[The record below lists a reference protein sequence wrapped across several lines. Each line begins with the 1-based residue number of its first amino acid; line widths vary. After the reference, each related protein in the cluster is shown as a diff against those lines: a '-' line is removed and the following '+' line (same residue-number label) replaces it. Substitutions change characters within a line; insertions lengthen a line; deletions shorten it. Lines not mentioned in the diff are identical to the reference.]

1 MSARQ
6 QLGAAKRRAEEWWR
20 PDERAVRARVAEGL
34 TLPPV
39 PTRPRRLG
47 PPRADTVWAVTMVK
61 NEADIIA
68 RTLHHLLEQE
78 VDGILV
84 ADNGSTDGTRAIVED
99 LASSAPIF
107 LADDR
112 EPAFFQGPKMTR
124 LSHWA
129 RRAGAAWVIPFDA
142 DELWFARSQTVGA
155 YLRQSRATVVRASI
169 FNVAPVD
176 AAVRLGDA
184 AGWVMGRQASWWKK
198 VAFRPHPFM
207 AVAMGNHEVDRPGLP
222 VDGLG
227 IAHLP
232 YRSLDQMAGKLRAG
246 AASLSSIPGSS
257 GLHWRDLGSLSDE
270 ELGEV
275 WSQLLAGG
283 AGERVQ
289 WLPEGELEPVDVFS
303 WTSWGSDVPLVPEES
318 ATVAS
323 EPRGA

>member
-6 QLGAAKRRAEEWWR
+6 QLGAVKRRTEQWWR
-20 PDERAVRARVAEGL
+20 PDERVVRTRVAEGL
-34 TLPPV
+34 VLPP
-39 PTRPRRLG
+39 L
-47 PPRADTVWAVTMVK
+47 PPRGRSSGLNSTGSVWAVTMVK

-68 RTLHHLLEQE
+68 TTLRHLLEQE

-84 ADNGSTDGTRAIVED
+84 ADNGSTDDTRAIIED
-99 LASSAPIF
+99 LASSAPVF

-112 EPAFFQGPKMTR
+112 EPAFFQGQKMTR

-142 DELWFARSQTVGA
+142 DELWFAKSQTVGA
-155 YLRQSRATVVRASI
+155 FLRQSPASIVRASI
-169 FNVAPVD
+169 FNVAP
-176 AAVRLGDA
+176 LGTGARVGDD

-207 AVAMGNHEVDRPGLP
+207 AVAMGNHEVDRPGRP

-232 YRSLDQMAGKLRAG
+232 YRSLAQMASKLRAG
-246 AASLSSIPGSS
+246 AASLSDIPGSS

-270 ELGEV
+270 DLRQV
-275 WSQLLAGG
+275 WSDLLAGD

-289 WLPEGELEPVDVFS
+289 WLPEGDLEPVDVFS
-303 WTSWGSDVPLVPEES
+303 WRSWGSDVPLYAQEAV
-318 ATVAS
+318 TT
-323 EPRGA
+323 R